1 MQVVAFLAAVLE
13 KTCTIDDEER
23 TSSVTGRAVL
33 LVVPTS
39 VLHQWQHELSVW
51 AYFMVSSITK
61 ASEVESAMNKVQAGS
76 TEVVLVGYDRFRI
89 SVEEIVGHEWHLV
102 ILDEAHKL
110 KDKSSQL
117 FQAVARLRCPR
128 RFGLTVSLLTIGPT
142 NHLLTNCRCPSFRR
156 AHRFRTT
163 IWRFSPSWT
172 YSPLVVVA
180 SGWACH
186 PKHQPS
192 PRRPPFPP
200 PPALLCFARSLG
212 CLILSAAPTHLIA
225 PSPASACDNCRHC
238 STSIIAARSRWVRL
252 SPPTSCN

>member
-1 MQVVAFLAAVLE
+1 MGLGKTVQVVAFLAAVLE

-23 TSSVTGRAVL
+23 TSSATGRAVL

-142 NHLLTNCRCPSFRR
+142 NHHLLTNCRCPSFRR

-186 PKHQPS
+186 PTSTNQAPAALPS
-192 PRRPPFPP
+192 LRLPPCCV
-200 PPALLCFARSLG
+200 LLDRSAVLF
-212 CLILSAAPTHLIA
+212 CLLHLLI
-225 PSPASACDNCRHC
+225 
-238 STSIIAARSRWVRL
+238 
-252 SPPTSCN
+252 